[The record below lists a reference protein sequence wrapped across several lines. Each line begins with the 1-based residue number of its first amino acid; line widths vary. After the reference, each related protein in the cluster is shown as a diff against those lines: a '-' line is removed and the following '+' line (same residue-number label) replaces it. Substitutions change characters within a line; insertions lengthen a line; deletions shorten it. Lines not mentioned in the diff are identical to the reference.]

1 MQIVTLT
8 SDTGLQDYYVAAM
21 KGAILNQMHQ
31 TTIIDISHQIRPFD
45 VANAAFQLR
54 CCYRDFPKG
63 TIHIIGVDSE
73 PILSGDRASFPT
85 IMLFSGQF
93 FISNDNGFFGCFLDE
108 EQPDELF
115 QFTDILNHPEM
126 VKFPTKNCFI
136 PLAKRIAA
144 GESIGSFAN
153 PTTAYKRAFMQ
164 KPVIE
169 HLIIRGNVI
178 HIDGYGN
185 LITNIS
191 RSDFDR
197 FGEKTPF
204 TIKYLNKEYYID
216 EINETYNNVT
226 MGERV
231 ALFNSSELLE
241 IAINRGA
248 NGSTRGAN
256 KLFGMRQGD
265 PVHIEFT
272 PKGSKEDFDSLF
284 D

>member
-21 KGAILNQMHQ
+21 KGAILNQMQ
-31 TTIIDISHQIRPFD
+31 QPTIIDISHNIRPFD

-54 CCYRDFPKG
+54 CCYQDFPKG

-73 PILSGDRASFPT
+73 PILTGEKTSFPT
-85 IMLFSGQF
+85 IMLFKEQF
-93 FISNDNGFFGCFLDE
+93 FIANDNGFFGCFLDE
-108 EQPDELF
+108 EHPDEIY

-126 VKFPTKNCFI
+126 VKFPTKNCLI

-144 GESIGSFAN
+144 GESIGSFASQ
-153 PTTAYKRAFMQ
+153 TTAYKRAFMQ

-191 RSDFDR
+191 KADFNR

-231 ALFNSSELLE
+231 ALFNSSGLLE

-248 NGSTRGAN
+248 NGSTGGAN

-265 PVHIEFT
+265 PVHVEFT
-272 PKGSKEDFDSLF
+272 PKGSKEDIESLF